1 MEIFRQR
8 GCVLEDS
15 SPLPAAAHWWWMT
28 ARPPPTAPPAYSF
41 WYKDLISIIICHLG
55 RCSAFNNQPQQSIF
69 KMWVLLKFSF
79 CTFSVH
85 GNGVMKTKVVE
96 TIILISKSQ
105 GSSSFPFHLCQIPK
119 KLVWD
124 IPKLM
129 MQQSKMYPLTMI
141 LPFLWPDGKF
151 ILIF

>member
-1 MEIFRQR
+1 MGPHNTQWKYSGGKEAVSLRTVPPF
-8 GCVLEDS
+8 
-15 SPLPAAAHWWWMT
+15 PAAAHRWWMT
-28 ARPPPTAPPAYSF
+28 APPPPTAPPAYSF
-41 WYKDLISIIICHLG
+41 WYKDFISIIICHLG

-79 CTFSVH
+79 CTFSVR
-85 GNGVMKTKVVE
+85 GNGVLKPNVSR
-96 TIILISKSQ
+96 L
-105 GSSSFPFHLCQIPK
+105 SSSFHLCQIPK